1 MTATKNPFDYL
12 NAINYTKEDLLVDAL
27 PEDEKKYSPFM
38 VNRGLSYFPDTV
50 LFANE
55 MNRYHNLDNK
65 LQFDFLRTV
74 VRKRKRFSKWNKK
87 DSNSRVDVIKVVYGY
102 SEEKAES
109 VADLFTEETIAQM
122 RASISK
128 GGKTR

>member
-1 MTATKNPFDYL
+1 MSRSPFDYL
-12 NAINYTKEDLLVDAL
+12 NAINNTKEDIIGES
-27 PEDEKKYSPFM
+27 PSDEEKDYVPFM

-55 MNRYHNLDNK
+55 MNRYHQLDNK
-65 LQFDFLRTV
+65 MQFDFLRTV

-87 DSNSRVDVIKVVYGY
+87 ENDSRVEVIKKVYGY

-109 VADLFTEETIAQM
+109 VSDLFTEEDIAKM
-122 RASISK
+122 RSSIST
-128 GGKTR
+128 GGKTK

>member
-1 MTATKNPFDYL
+1 MTSNPFDYL
-12 NAINYTKEDLLVDAL
+12 NAINYTKEDLLENCL
-27 PEDEKKYSPFM
+27 PEDEKKYAAFM

-55 MNRYHNLDNK
+55 MNRYHHLDNK
-65 LQFDFLRTV
+65 LQFDFLRNV

-87 DSNSRVDVIKVVYGY
+87 ENDSRVEVIKEMYGY

-109 VADLFTEETIAQM
+109 VADLFDEETIAAM
-122 RASISK
+122 RSSLSK
-128 GGKTR
+128 GGKTK

>member
-1 MTATKNPFDYL
+1 MSRSPFDYL
-12 NAINYTKEDLLVDAL
+12 NAINNTKEDIIGES
-27 PEDEKKYSPFM
+27 PSDEEKDYTPFM

-55 MNRYHNLDNK
+55 MNRYHQLDNK
-65 LQFDFLRTV
+65 MQFDFLRTV

-87 DSNSRVDVIKVVYGY
+87 ENDSRVEVIKKVYGY

-109 VADLFTEETIAQM
+109 VSDLFTEEDIAKM
-122 RASISK
+122 RSFIST
-128 GGKTR
+128 GGKTK